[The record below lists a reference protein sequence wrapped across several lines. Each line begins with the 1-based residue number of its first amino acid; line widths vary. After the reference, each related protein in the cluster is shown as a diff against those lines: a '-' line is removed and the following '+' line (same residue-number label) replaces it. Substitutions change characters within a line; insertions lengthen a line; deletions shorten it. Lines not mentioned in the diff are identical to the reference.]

1 MASSTIYYKYN
12 CTLTELQNTATV
24 AIPVELVLLQPHQHS
39 AGTVDTVCIVG
50 IVSIENIGMTQQ
62 FVGPQGI
69 VVAFGSLVV
78 VPGIAQT
85 AESKVVHTLGGER
98 VNILCDIAYNLAK

>member
-1 MASSTIYYKYN
+1 M
-12 CTLTELQNTATV
+12 

-39 AGTVDTVCIVG
+39 AGTVDIVCIVG
-50 IVSIENIGMTQQ
+50 IVSIENIGMTRQ

-85 AESKVVHTLGGER
+85 AESRVVRTLGGER
-98 VNILCDIAYNLAK
+98 INILCDIVYNLAK